1 MIELAV
7 KSALERITGLEVYPL
22 LLPDAEQEGATF
34 QRISDPAVGGGL
46 TRTELTAVR
55 MQVSLYLIDD
65 YTRLLG
71 LDSAIWREWQRI
83 VQGKLDGHPVQYI
96 SRGGIQQSKTT
107 LTGGRTQYRLIRD
120 FILTIPE

>member
-7 KSALERITGLEVYPL
+7 KSALERITGLEAYPL

-83 VQGKLDGHPVQYI
+83 VQGELDGHPVQYI

>member
-1 MIELAV
+1 MIEQAV

-34 QRISDPAVGGGL
+34 QRISDPAVGDGL

-65 YTRLLG
+65 YTRLLQ
-71 LDSAIWREWQRI
+71 LDAAIWSEWQTI
-83 VQGKLDGHPVQYI
+83 VQGELDGHPVQYI

-107 LTGGRTQYRLIRD
+107 LTGGRTQYRLVRD
-120 FILTIPE
+120 FTLTVPE